1 MRKGRL
7 QPHSHFRL
15 VTALL
20 GSLLLAACDKP
31 VPPEKP
37 VRPVLTQVVEL
48 EQLWDEMSFS
58 GDVRARYDTSRG
70 FRIGGKIIERPVDVG
85 DRVKAGTLMARLDPQ
100 DSELATL
107 NAKAQVAAAR
117 ADFDKAKADLDRY
130 RSLLSK
136 KYISQA
142 EFTKFKNL
150 FNVAEARLEQS
161 QAELAVTRNKGKYT
175 ELRSDRDGV
184 ITTVAAEVGQV
195 VASGQTVVKLALS
208 NEKEV
213 VIAVPENRLDK
224 LGGAQEVR
232 VELWA
237 VPGATF
243 NGSIR
248 EISPGAD
255 PVTRTYAVRIRILTD
270 DPRIQLGM
278 TATTSFLREI
288 PGDMAKLPLTSL
300 YQEQGHNAV
309 WLVDR
314 DSGKVKLREIE
325 IAEYHENSLIVRSGL
340 KPGEIVVTA
349 GVHKLAPGQQV
360 RIASNGFDTKI
371 KTRPDHP

>member
-7 QPHSHFRL
+7 QSNSHFRL

-20 GSLLLAACDKP
+20 GSLLLAACNKP

-48 EQLWDEMSFS
+48 GQLWGGMSFS

-224 LGGAQEVR
+224 LGVCQLAQDSHHPDPYHFQRLDDRLSECR
-232 VELWA
+232 AA
-237 VPGATF
+237 VL
-243 NGSIR
+243 SR
-248 EISPGAD
+248 
-255 PVTRTYAVRIRILTD
+255 L
-270 DPRIQLGM
+270 Q
-278 TATTSFLREI
+278 
-288 PGDMAKLPLTSL
+288 
-300 YQEQGHNAV
+300 
-309 WLVDR
+309 
-314 DSGKVKLREIE
+314 
-325 IAEYHENSLIVRSGL
+325 
-340 KPGEIVVTA
+340 
-349 GVHKLAPGQQV
+349 
-360 RIASNGFDTKI
+360 
-371 KTRPDHP
+371 